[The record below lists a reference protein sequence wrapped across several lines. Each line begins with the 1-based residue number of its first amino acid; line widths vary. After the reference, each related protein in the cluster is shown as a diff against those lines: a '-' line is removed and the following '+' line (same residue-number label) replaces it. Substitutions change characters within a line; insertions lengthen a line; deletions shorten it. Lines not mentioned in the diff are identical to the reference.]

1 MFLFP
6 KFIPLFIS
14 FTRMQKKWLKTVK
27 KNMPMI
33 EKAKT
38 CFRLDKNLA
47 LEKYVVE
54 SGNTVFKLIHA
65 ISQLI

>member
-1 MFLFP
+1 MALFQSTSES
-6 KFIPLFIS
+6 KIS

-47 LEKYVVE
+47 LEKCVVE

-65 ISQLI
+65 ISQLK